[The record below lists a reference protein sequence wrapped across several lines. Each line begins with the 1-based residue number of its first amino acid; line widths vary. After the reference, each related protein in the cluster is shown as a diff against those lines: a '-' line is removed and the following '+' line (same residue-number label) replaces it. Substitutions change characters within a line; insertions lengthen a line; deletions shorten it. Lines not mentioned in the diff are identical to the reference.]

1 MLSNQHYYHRIIR
14 RLVVGFGTLF
24 NNVKLYRYT
33 KDGTTEIERVT
44 VPLSYAPK
52 EKFYARITQDP
63 TLGKELSITL
73 PRMSFE
79 MTSITYDPLRKTSQF
94 NHLFAPGSN
103 GNTIT
108 STPAAPYNFGFD
120 LYLYVRNVED
130 GTQIIEQILPYF
142 SPDYTITLDPSS
154 ELDIKTDVPIILNS
168 INYDQN
174 AIGEPDQLRN
184 LVWNLNFTVKAWL
197 YGPVNTSAKIIRKS
211 TANTFDST
219 YYASND
225 RKISLDT
232 GSGNYKIGELVYEG
246 PKVNAANTSAFVKS
260 WDNTAN
266 QLIVSDV
273 AGVLKTNTYLKGAV
287 TNTSYR
293 IASFSVSDNQLV
305 NLTVVPNPSTANANT
320 AFGFDETIEEY
331 PNIT

>member
-1 MLSNQHYYHRIIR
+1 MLSNQHFYHRITR
-14 RLVVGFGTLF
+14 RIVVGFGTLF
-24 NNVKLYRYT
+24 NNLQLYRYT

-52 EKFYARITQDP
+52 EKFYARITQDA
-63 TLGKELSITL
+63 TLGKEIALTL

-94 NHLFAPGSN
+94 NHFFTPGSN
-103 GNTIT
+103 GNTIAT
-108 STPAAPYNFGFD
+108 TPAAPYNFNFD
-120 LYLYVRNVED
+120 LFLYVRNIED
-130 GTQIIEQILPYF
+130 GTQLIEQILPYF
-142 SPDYTITLDPSS
+142 SPDYTLTLDLSNT
-154 ELDIKTDVPIILNS
+154 LDVKTDVPVVLNS
-168 INYDQN
+168 INYEQN
-174 AIGEPDQLRN
+174 AIGEPDQIRN
-184 LVWNLNFTVKAWL
+184 LVWSLNFTVKAWL
-197 YGPVNTSAKIIRKS
+197 YGPVTSNSKIIRKA
-211 TANTFDST
+211 TANTFDSL
-219 YYASND
+219 YYGQND
-225 RKISLDT
+225 RRITVDT

-246 PKVNAANTSAFVKS
+246 PKVNSANVSAFVKA

-293 IASFSVSDNQLV
+293 ISTFSVNDNQLV
-305 NLTVVPNPSTANANT
+305 NLTVTPDPSTANANT